1 MAAFGTGWGMSVIST
16 SKIASGFAAECRSA
30 CRFASGKATPENLF
44 TIPCEAIFNT
54 HPDVFRSALVGV
66 GPRAEL
72 RPVVIVEPL
81 PGRRPKNRAQRNRLI
96 AELKSLAEQNQH
108 TQMIRDFLIR
118 KSLPVD
124 IRHNVKINREQL
136 AQWAARKLKA
146 PRT

>member
-1 MAAFGTGWGMSVIST
+1 MSQRVPFRQRRG
-16 SKIASGFAAECRSA
+16 A
-30 CRFASGKATPENLF
+30 PENLF
-44 TIPCEAIFNT
+44 TIPSEAIFNT

-66 GPRAEL
+66 GSRAEL

-81 PGRRPKNRAQRNRLI
+81 PERRPKNRAQRNRLI
-96 AELKSLAEQNQH
+96 AELKALAEQNQL

-146 PRT
+146 TRT